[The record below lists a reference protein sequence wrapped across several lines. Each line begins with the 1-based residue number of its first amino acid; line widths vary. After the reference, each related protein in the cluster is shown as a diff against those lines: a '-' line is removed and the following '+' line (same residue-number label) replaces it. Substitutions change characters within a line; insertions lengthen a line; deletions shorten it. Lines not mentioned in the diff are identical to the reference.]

1 MSGERDLLMKN
12 FTYFNPVKIVFGK
25 GMIAELKELIPAGVK
40 VMLTYGGG
48 SIKKNG
54 VYDQVR
60 RALSGHAVIEFG
72 GIEPNPRYET
82 CIKAAV
88 QAKGEN
94 VGFLLAVGGGSVL
107 DGTKFIAVAAQYG
120 AGDPWEIME
129 GGKPVTAALQ
139 LGSVLT
145 LPATG
150 SEMND
155 FAVIS
160 RNSTGE
166 KLAFASPLVYPKFSV
181 LDPETTYSLPKK
193 QIENGIIDTFAHVM
207 EQYMCAIGSAPLTER
222 QSEAV
227 LLTLIEEAPK
237 VKEQPDDYEVRANL
251 MWCATTGLNG
261 SLGCG
266 VAAQDWATHMIG
278 HELTALYGIDHGRT
292 LAVIM
297 PAVHRHEITRKQ
309 KRLAQCAQR
318 VWGIQEDDEGVC
330 AALAIDKMEAF
341 FRGVGVPTRLSE
353 YGIDATDAGRQV
365 AERLAKRGVLIG
377 EYGDLGE
384 QAVREIVA
392 LAK

>member
-1 MSGERDLLMKN
+1 MTN
-12 FTYFNPVKIVFGK
+12 FTYHNPVKIVFGK
-25 GMIAELKELIPAGVK
+25 GMIAELKELIPSDAK

-60 RALSGHAVIEFG
+60 LALSGHAVTEFG

-82 CIKAAV
+82 CMKAAA
-88 QAKGEN
+88 QAKAEG

-107 DGTKFIAVAAQYG
+107 DATKFIAVAAVYG
-120 AGDPWEIME
+120 AGDPWGIME
-129 GGKPVTAALQ
+129 GRKPVEAALP

-150 SEMND
+150 SEMNT

-160 RNSTGE
+160 RDSTGE
-166 KLAFASPLVYPKFSV
+166 KLAFGSPLVYPKFSI
-181 LDPETTYSLPKK
+181 LDPETTFWLPMK
-193 QIENGIIDTFAHVM
+193 QVENGIVDTFVHVM
-207 EQYMCAIGSAPLTER
+207 EQYMCSAGSAPLTER
-222 QSEAV
+222 MAEAI
-227 LLTLIEEAPK
+227 LKTLVEEAPK
-237 VKEQPDDYEVRANL
+237 VKQHPDDYDVRANL
-251 MWCATTGLNG
+251 MWCATVGLNG

-266 VAAQDWATHMIG
+266 VEAQDWATHMIG

-309 KRLAQCAQR
+309 KRLAQYAAR
-318 VWGIQEDDEGVC
+318 VWHLTQGDE
-330 AALAIDKMEAF
+330 AARAAQAIEKTEAF
-341 FRGVGVPTRLSE
+341 FKSVGVPTRLSE
-353 YGIDATDAGRQV
+353 YGIDAAEAGQKV
-365 AERLAKRGVLIG
+365 AERLAKRGVMIG
-377 EYGDLGE
+377 EFGDLGAKE
-384 QAVREIVA
+384 VKEIVA

>member
-1 MSGERDLLMKN
+1 MTQ

-25 GMIAELKELIPAGVK
+25 GMIAELKDLIPSDVK
-40 VMLTYGGG
+40 VMVTYGGG

-60 RALSGHAVIEFG
+60 RALAGRAVTEFG

-82 CIKAAV
+82 CMKAAA
-88 QAKGEN
+88 QAKADG

-107 DGTKFIAVAAQYG
+107 DATKFIAVAALYG
-120 AGDPWEIME
+120 KGDPWAIME
-129 GGKPVTAALQ
+129 GGRPVEAALP

-150 SEMND
+150 SEMNT

-160 RNSTGE
+160 RDSTGE
-166 KLAFASPLVYPKFSV
+166 KLAFGSPHCYPQFSI
-181 LDPETTYSLPKK
+181 LDPETTFSLPMR
-193 QIENGIIDTFAHVM
+193 QVENGIVDTFAHVM

-222 QSEAV
+222 MAEAV
-227 LLTLIEEAPK
+227 LKTLVEEAPK
-237 VKEQPDDYEVRANL
+237 VKAQPENYDVRASL
-251 MWCATTGLNG
+251 MWCATVGLNG

-266 VAAQDWATHMIG
+266 VEAQDWATHMIG

-297 PAVHRHEITRKQ
+297 PAVHRHEIARKQ
-309 KRLAQCAQR
+309 PRLAQYAAR
-318 VWGIQEDDEGVC
+318 VWHIVKGSDAEKAEK
-330 AALAIDKMEAF
+330 AIEKTESF
-341 FRGVGVPTRLSE
+341 FKSVGVPTRLSE
-353 YGIDATDAGRQV
+353 YGIDAAEAGAKV
-365 AERLAKRGVLIG
+365 AARLAKRGARLG
-377 EYGDLGE
+377 EYGDLGPKE
-384 QAVREIVA
+384 VQEIVL

>member
-1 MSGERDLLMKN
+1 MTN
-12 FTYFNPVKIVFGK
+12 FTYLNPVKIVFGK
-25 GMIAELKELIPAGVK
+25 GMIAELKELIPADVK

-60 RALSGHAVIEFG
+60 RALAGHALTEFG

-82 CIKAAV
+82 CMKAAAL
-88 QAKGEN
+88 AKAEG

-107 DGTKFIAVAAQYG
+107 DATKFIAVAAVYN
-120 AGDPWEIME
+120 AGDPWGIME
-129 GGKPVTAALQ
+129 GRQPVTAALP

-150 SEMND
+150 SEMNS

-160 RNSTGE
+160 RDSTGE
-166 KLAFASPLVYPKFSV
+166 KLAFASPQVYPKFSV
-181 LDPETTYSLPKK
+181 LDPETTFSLPVK
-193 QIENGIIDTFAHVM
+193 QVENGIVDTFAHVM
-207 EQYMCAIGSAPLTER
+207 EQYMCDAGSAPLTER
-222 QSEAV
+222 MAEAV
-227 LLTLIEEAPK
+227 LKTLVEEAPK
-237 VKEQPDDYEVRANL
+237 VKAKPEDYEVRASL
-251 MWCATTGLNG
+251 MWCATVGLNG

-297 PAVHRHEITRKQ
+297 PAVHRHEIKRKQ
-309 KRLAQCAQR
+309 KRLAQYAAR
-318 VWGIQEDDEGVC
+318 VWHITQGDEATR
-330 AALAIDKMEAF
+330 AAQAIEKTEAF
-341 FRGVGVPTRLSE
+341 FRSVGVPTRLSE
-353 YGIDATDAGRQV
+353 YGIDAAEAGKQV
-365 AERLAKRGVLIG
+365 AERLAKRGVKIG
-377 EYGDLGE
+377 EYGDLGAKE
-384 QAVREIVA
+384 VQEIVA

>member
-1 MSGERDLLMKN
+1 MTN

-25 GMIAELKELIPAGVK
+25 GMIAELKDLIPSDVK
-40 VMLTYGGG
+40 VMVTYGGG

-60 RALSGHAVIEFG
+60 RALAGRAVTEFG

-82 CIKAAV
+82 CMRAAA
-88 QAKGEN
+88 QAKADG

-107 DGTKFIAVAAQYG
+107 DATKFIAVAALYG
-120 AGDPWEIME
+120 KGDPWAVME
-129 GGKPVTAALQ
+129 GGRPVEAALP

-150 SEMND
+150 SEMNT

-160 RNSTGE
+160 RDSTGE
-166 KLAFASPLVYPKFSV
+166 KLAFGSPHCYPQFSI
-181 LDPETTYSLPKK
+181 LDPETTFSLPMR
-193 QIENGIIDTFAHVM
+193 QVENGIVDTFAHVM

-222 QSEAV
+222 MAEAV
-227 LLTLIEEAPK
+227 LKTLVEEAPK
-237 VKEQPDDYEVRANL
+237 VKSQPEDYDVRASL
-251 MWCATTGLNG
+251 MWCATVGLNG

-297 PAVHRHEITRKQ
+297 PAVHRHELARKQ
-309 KRLAQCAQR
+309 KRLAQYAAR
-318 VWGIQEDDEGVC
+318 VWHLVKGDE
-330 AALAIDKMEAF
+330 AARAAQAIEKTESF
-341 FRGVGVPTRLSE
+341 FKSVGVPTRLGE
-353 YGIDATDAGRQV
+353 YGIDAADAGAKV
-365 AERLAKRGVLIG
+365 AERLAKRGARLG
-377 EYGDLGE
+377 EYGDLGAKE
-384 QAVREIVA
+384 VKEIFL